1 MVMFKRQRKQKLSLV
16 RQISV
21 FSLNSM
27 WPECALQKMPLA
39 VCVRH
44 KKKTTKQKSFWIGK

>member
-44 KKKTTKQKSFWIGK
+44 KKKQQNKNPFE